1 MGTMSG
7 VYNGSVI
14 DIGRTWTFVV
24 QNWRDSLTDV
34 LFDLGGYTAIFVLN
48 DTNDA
53 VTPTLTA
60 TTSEAVSDGTIVLS
74 TTGSGPVTANSITV
88 RFPDVETS
96 GLSPQRYFYEL
107 VMVPSS
113 GAGVSLLKGT
123 ITASPRI
130 A

>member
-1 MGTMSG
+1 MSG

-34 LFDLGGYTAIFVLN
+34 LFDLDGYTAIFVLN

-53 VTPTLTA
+53 VTPALTA
-60 TTSEAVSDGTIVLS
+60 TTSESVSDGTIVLS
-74 TTGSGPVTANSITV
+74 TTGSAPVTANSITI
-88 RFPDVETS
+88 RFPDVGTADL
-96 GLSPQRYFYEL
+96 LSQRYFYEL
-107 VMVPSS
+107 VLTAPSGDS
-113 GAGVSLLKGT
+113 VSPLKGT
-123 ITASPRI
+123 IAASARI